1 MPKHVVSTDR
11 APKAIGAYSQA
22 VVAEEQK
29 LVFCSGQ
36 IPIVPD
42 TGELLDGDIEEQTEL
57 VMKNLRAV
65 LEASG
70 SGLDRVVKV
79 TAFLADMSDFPEFN
93 KVYGTF
99 FASDPPARAAVEVAR
114 LPKDVLIEVE
124 AVALVE

>member
-1 MPKHVVSTDR
+1 MPKEIVSTDN

-22 VVAEEQK
+22 VIAEGSRF
-29 LVFCSGQ
+29 VFCSGQ
-36 IPIVPD
+36 LPIVPE

-57 VMKNLRAV
+57 VMKNLKAV
-65 LEASG
+65 LEAAG

-93 KVYGTF
+93 QVYSTF
-99 FASDPPARAAVEVAR
+99 FESNPPARAAVEVAR

-124 AVALVE
+124 AIGLVE

>member
-1 MPKHVVSTDR
+1 MPKRIVSTDQ

-36 IPIVPD
+36 IPIVPE

-65 LEASG
+65 LEAAG
-70 SGLDRVVKV
+70 SGLDSVVKV

-93 KVYGTF
+93 QVYSTF
-99 FASDPPARAAVEVAR
+99 FTSDPPARAAVEVAR
-114 LPKDVLIEVE
+114 LPKDVLVEVE
-124 AVALVE
+124 AVALLE

>member
-1 MPKHVVSTDR
+1 MPKRIVSTDE

-36 IPIVPD
+36 IPIVPE

-57 VMKNLRAV
+57 VMKNLKAV
-65 LEASG
+65 LEAAG
-70 SGLDRVVKV
+70 SGLDRVIKV

-93 KVYGTF
+93 QVYSTF
-99 FASDPPARAAVEVAR
+99 FTADPPARAAVEVAR